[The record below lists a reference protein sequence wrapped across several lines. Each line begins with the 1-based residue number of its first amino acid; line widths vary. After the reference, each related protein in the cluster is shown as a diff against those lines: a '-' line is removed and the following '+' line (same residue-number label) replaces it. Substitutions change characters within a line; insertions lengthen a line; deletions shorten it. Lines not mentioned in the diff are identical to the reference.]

1 MEEITHISKGFSN
14 MSYVIKQESKLGILE
29 EIDYVFDYV

>member
-1 MEEITHISKGFSN
+1 

-29 EIDYVFDYV
+29 EIDYVFDYVLLKFNQMI